1 MKKKQLLV
9 MINLLKEKINRLED
23 DLDKLTVRYGKC
35 LSRENAMKRDY
46 IVRTNGIGKMKDKAL
61 IADFKKEFGDYNQ
74 ILNYDLNNL
83 NDYYDNLKLYEQKQV
98 VIDVYGNKKV

>member
-9 MINLLKEKINRLED
+9 MINMLKEEVNRLED
-23 DLDKLTVRYGKC
+23 DLYKLTVRYGKC

-61 IADFKKEFGDYNQ
+61 IADFKKEFGDYNK
-74 ILNYDLNNL
+74 ILNYEFDNL
-83 NDYYDNLKLYEQKQV
+83 NDYYDKLKLYEQKQV

>member
-9 MINLLKEKINRLED
+9 MINLLKEKVNRLED

-61 IADFKKEFGDYNQ
+61 IDDFKKEFGDYNQ

>member
-9 MINLLKEKINRLED
+9 MINLLKEKVNRLED

-61 IADFKKEFGDYNQ
+61 IADFKKEFDDYNQ

-83 NDYYDNLKLYEQKQV
+83 NNYYDNLKLYEQKQV